1 MQGEL
6 EDIQPHLTAASKE
19 VDKFVALVEKDANEV
34 SELEK
39 IVKNEDAIV
48 TEKNKQE
55 RVYYCLLIQECV
67 RSIHIKSF
75 YNLIY

>member
-55 RVYYCLLIQECV
+55 RVYYCLLILEY
-67 RSIHIKSF
+67 K
-75 YNLIY
+75 L